1 MPHKTPIGGHKNMIG
16 KITKILVLLAGAGL
30 AGTASAQLM
39 YNLEVVPPFDPMDQT
54 FTGDGYV
61 QFPSDSGSC
70 DDDCTI
76 EAFRFVAYHEGYEF
90 VYNIDTILEAD
101 WWINPESLGLD
112 VFNLKTD
119 EVVGV
124 DNDPVTASI
133 WNGFLEFETKANDNG
148 NAIYVIF
155 DITDVDGQQH
165 FRSEGHLQATHV
177 PEPTTLAL
185 LSLGLAGLGF
195 TRRKMKA

>member
-1 MPHKTPIGGHKNMIG
+1 MIG
-16 KITKILVLLAGAGL
+16 KIIRILVLLAGAGL
-30 AGTASAQLM
+30 AETASAAMMQ
-39 YNLEVVPPFDPMDQT
+39 YLEVVPPFDPMDKP

-61 QFPSDSGSC
+61 QFPGDSGSC
-70 DDDCTI
+70 DDGCSI

-101 WWINPESLGLD
+101 WWINPESWDLD
-112 VFNLKTD
+112 VFNLKTA

-124 DNDPVTASI
+124 DNDPVTTSI
-133 WNGFLEFETKANDNG
+133 WKGYLEVETKANLNG
-148 NAIYVIF
+148 DAIYVTF
-155 DITDVDGQQH
+155 NITDEFGNPH
-165 FRSEGHLQATHV
+165 FRSTGHLQATHV

-195 TRRKMKA
+195 TRRRMKA